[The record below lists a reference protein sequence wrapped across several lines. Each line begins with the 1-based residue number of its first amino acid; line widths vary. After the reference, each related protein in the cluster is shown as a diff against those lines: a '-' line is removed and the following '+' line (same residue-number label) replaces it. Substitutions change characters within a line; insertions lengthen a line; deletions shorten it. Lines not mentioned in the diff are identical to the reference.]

1 VASLPHATRVTRT
14 SGLRVWLSRFVAAC
28 LLAVAFGYVPYRV
41 LGEQGL
47 RRALRLE
54 DEVKA
59 QKARIVALRHENQEL
74 RHDVHALRTDLRA
87 VERVARDELG
97 MVKDHEVVFQIE
109 GAGAA
114 PERELGQ

>member
-1 VASLPHATRVTRT
+1 VAPPSATRVARR
-14 SGLRVWLSRFVAAC
+14 SALRIWLSRLVAAC

-47 RRALRLE
+47 QRALRLE
-54 DEVKA
+54 EEVRA
-59 QKARIVALRHENQEL
+59 QKARIAALRRENQEL

-97 MVKDHEVVFQIE
+97 MVKDHEVIFQIE
-109 GAGAA
+109 GLA
-114 PERELGQ
+114 PGRTEIVR